1 MEYHHQFNQTKF
13 NFFKFKA
20 QNLANFLGFSNL
32 NSGFQT
38 ATSVYVYRADKL
50 FRLSYIPDS
59 IIVELLNIDLKSYDS
74 LDNKR
79 RSILAVIPN
88 LNENVFGKIIYD
100 VNYPLYISVRN
111 ENPIYLRNIR
121 ARVLNSDLSPIT
133 LRGRSVMT
141 LLLK

>member
-1 MEYHHQFNQTKF
+1 M
-13 NFFKFKA
+13 
-20 QNLANFLGFSNL
+20 
-32 NSGFQT
+32 
-38 ATSVYVYRADKL
+38 
-50 FRLSYIPDS
+50 YIEQINYLDYPDS

-133 LRGRSVMT
+133 LRGRAVMT
-141 LLLK
+141 ILLK

>member
-1 MEYHHQFNQTKF
+1 M
-13 NFFKFKA
+13 
-20 QNLANFLGFSNL
+20 
-32 NSGFQT
+32 
-38 ATSVYVYRADKL
+38 
-50 FRLSYIPDS
+50 
-59 IIVELLNIDLKSYDS
+59 
-74 LDNKR
+74 DNKR

-88 LNENVFGKIIYD
+88 LYVGKIIYD

-133 LRGRSVMT
+133 LKGRAIMT